1 MKNIGL
7 LIAFVGMAIVGGSL
21 ILTPQHAFNPVD
33 SDAGLGAAAAIFF
46 GGILVFGAGVVM
58 YANSVMPKSK

>member
-7 LIAFVGMAIVGGSL
+7 FIAFVGMAIVGGSL
-21 ILTPQHAFNPVD
+21 VLTPSHAFNVVD
-33 SDAGLGAAAAIFF
+33 SNSGLNAAAAVFF

>member
-7 LIAFVGMAIVGGSL
+7 FIAFLGMAIVGGSL
-21 ILTPQHAFNPVD
+21 IFTPQHSFNPVD
-33 SDAGLGAAAAIFF
+33 SDTGLKAEAAIFF

-58 YANSVMPKSK
+58 YANAIMPKSK